1 MRWLHLVWPFRECRE
16 GKVSKWSSR
25 NAGWLIYLSHTMPG
39 AMLHQMQESS
49 VGGWGLGVLIMFT
62 DFHLIC
68 IFGHPSSA
76 RLNFFSY
83 LRHQRLFVERI
94 SQLLLPKF
102 TWTFS
107 PHSYFC
113 WKRAVTLFGMD
124 VTEALLR
131 GRCYCKA
138 KGTWHP
144 ILAATM
150 GRRDASQFGG
160 SDCSRLIE
168 ACQVSAEDLGFRVAT
183 LSPSLRHIPTAS
195 THLPKIN
202 CTALTPSSPPSPS
215 NLAFTSNNEDPC
227 LIQFSWHFFFVLTH
241 IISVGCRWIKHVFHW
256 MQNLNITNFTFA
268 AIFHLKIK

>member
-1 MRWLHLVWPFRECRE
+1 MQVGWYISATRCLERCSTKCRSQAWV
-16 GKVSKWSSR
+16 G
-25 NAGWLIYLSHTMPG
+25 
-39 AMLHQMQESS
+39 
-49 VGGWGLGVLIMFT
+49 GGWGCWSCSQTFIWSVSLVILHRRGWIFFPTCDISAFSLSGYRGYYCQNSHGHFPLILTFAGRGQLHCLEWT
-62 DFHLIC
+62 R
-68 IFGHPSSA
+68 PK
-76 RLNFFSY
+76 
-83 LRHQRLFVERI
+83 LF
-94 SQLLLPKF
+94 
-102 TWTFS
+102 
-107 PHSYFC
+107 
-113 WKRAVTLFGMD
+113 
-124 VTEALLR
+124 LR

-227 LIQFSWHFFFVLTH
+227 LIQFSWLFFLVLTH

-256 MQNLNITNFTFA
+256 M
-268 AIFHLKIK
+268 